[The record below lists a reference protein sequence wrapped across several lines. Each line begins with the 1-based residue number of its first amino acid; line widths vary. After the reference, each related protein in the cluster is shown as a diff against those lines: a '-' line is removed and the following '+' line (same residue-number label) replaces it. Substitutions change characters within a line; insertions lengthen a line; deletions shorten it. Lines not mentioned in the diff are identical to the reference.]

1 MMTNPEKK
9 VRGAYIHIPFCDHI
23 CYYCDFNKFFLKS
36 QPVDAYLQALE
47 REMAYYSAMGPVETI
62 YIGGGTPTALNESQ
76 FEKLLKDTSH
86 YFGRKGIREFTVEA
100 NPENLSDGKLALM
113 KQYGVNRL
121 SIGVQSFDNQL
132 LKAIGRAHDAETA
145 KCAVRRARVAGIEN
159 ITIDLM
165 FALPGQDEKMLHD
178 SLETALSLETPH
190 ISIYSLQIEPR
201 TIFYNRKR
209 KGKLSLPGQDIE
221 ADMYGQ
227 IIFELEKHGLRQYEI
242 SNFARPGFEGIH
254 NSLYWQN
261 EEYYGIG
268 AGAHGYV
275 DGVRYANVGPVKKYI
290 TLTNAR
296 GCAATERHRVTR
308 QERMEEEMFLGLR
321 MMRGVSQ
328 SRFLKRFGRPMT
340 AVYGDQI
347 KRLKKEGLLAAQG
360 DFVFLTRKGT
370 FLGNN
375 VFEAFLLS

>member
-1 MMTNPEKK
+1 MMTDQKTK

-23 CYYCDFNKFFLKS
+23 CYYCDFNKYFLKN
-36 QPVDAYLQALE
+36 QPVDEYLQALAD
-47 REMAYYSAMGPVETI
+47 EMAFYAAMGPVETI
-62 YIGGGTPTALNESQ
+62 YIGGGTPTALNETQ
-76 FEKLLKDTSH
+76 FEKLLKDTSRC
-86 YFGRKGIREFTVEA
+86 FGRKGIREFTVEA
-100 NPENLSDGKLALM
+100 NPENLSDRKLALM
-113 KQYGVNRL
+113 KAYGVNRL
-121 SIGVQSFDNQL
+121 SIGVQSFDNRL
-132 LKAIGRAHDAETA
+132 LKTIGRAHDEETA
-145 KCAVRRARVAGIEN
+145 ENAVRRARAAGIEN

-165 FALPGQDEKMLHD
+165 FALPGQDEKILHD
-178 SLETALSLETPH
+178 SLETALALETPH

-242 SNFARPGFEGIH
+242 SNFARPGYEGIH

-275 DGVRYANVGPVKKYI
+275 DGVRYANAGPVKKYI
-290 TLTNAR
+290 TRTENQ
-296 GCAATERHRVTR
+296 GCSATEQHKVTG

-321 MMRGVSQ
+321 MMCGVSK
-328 SRFLKRFGRPMT
+328 SRFLKRFGRPMR
-340 AVYGDQI
+340 AVYGAQI
-347 KRLKKEGLLAAQG
+347 DRLKQEGLLAEQDDA
-360 DFVFLTRKGT
+360 VSLTRKGT